1 MAQALSW
8 PLKKC
13 QFFGSWELCFSPKGC
28 WLCSIYERT
37 RRRLLFLLHI
47 YSIIAF
53 SVSPSSG
60 LCGWE
65 NHITTSHADI
75 KYWGNMLKVCYLKH
89 IPIYWSSLKLH
100 MKKYQG
106 LNNPTSYLLFP
117 FCLLFSR
124 TPWRCKSILI
134 AVLKPQILENNLEIF
149 FFFFLFQQYFQ
160 LPDSITPTHLTFWS
174 PDKYLCS
181 TAMPIYPKK
190 KYGFC
195 EEIFAQLVSKD

>member
-1 MAQALSW
+1 MQYL
-8 PLKKC
+8 
-13 QFFGSWELCFSPKGC
+13 
-28 WLCSIYERT
+28 
-37 RRRLLFLLHI
+37 
-47 YSIIAF
+47 
-53 SVSPSSG
+53 
-60 LCGWE
+60 WE
-65 NHITTSHADI
+65 NKTTTVIPVAYLLNNCFLSLALKWTLRVRKSYHHLP

-89 IPIYWSSLKLH
+89 IPIYLSSLKLH

-106 LNNPTSYLLFP
+106 LNNPTSYLLFT
-117 FCLLFSR
+117 FCLLISR

-149 FFFFLFQQYFQ
+149 FFFFQQYFQ